1 MSSLHPPQTP
11 QRRNEKGKVAIRAK
25 ECLRVS
31 QTTDSHAVT
40 CVQKGVRYIYR
51 DKEIRFLKK
60 WVLPE
65 RKAREKE
72 REERRR
78 GGSMM
83 RSALREK

>member
-1 MSSLHPPQTP
+1 MK
-11 QRRNEKGKVAIRAK
+11 RRGKK
-25 ECLRVS
+25 K
-31 QTTDSHAVT
+31 Q
-40 CVQKGVRYIYR
+40 
-51 DKEIRFLKK
+51 K

-83 RSALREK
+83 RGALRDK